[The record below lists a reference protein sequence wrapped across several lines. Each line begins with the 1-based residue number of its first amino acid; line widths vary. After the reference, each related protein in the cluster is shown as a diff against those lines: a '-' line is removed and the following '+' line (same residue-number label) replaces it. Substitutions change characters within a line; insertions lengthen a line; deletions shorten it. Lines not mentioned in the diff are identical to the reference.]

1 MKRFLLFVS
10 FLAVTTFSISQQ
22 RKIDSLEK
30 EFENAKIDTLKAKY
44 LSEIGIIAYSID
56 LKYAKII
63 NDSLISFSKG
73 ISKKYL
79 SQGYRMQGTFSLL
92 EGNYETSLKYYKKG
106 LKLAKEINDH
116 ELQAAFC
123 SNLGTYYGRKLETE
137 KSIAYHLKAID
148 IIKSNKLKTKTL
160 INPYINLG
168 IASRQENNLEEAISY
183 LLNALKYAEENNSPQ
198 IIYVYNQIAV
208 NFLLL
213 KQFDKAEYYLKLA
226 LPAAEKQ
233 QDSYGLA
240 TINNALG
247 YLYETRD
254 NNFEKALTHYEKS
267 NFYHLKMNN
276 LREVATSYF
285 NIGLQQQ
292 RLGKLN
298 LAKKSYSKGIA
309 ISDSI
314 DAKDI
319 KTDGVYFLNEYY
331 AKTGQL
337 RAIEKNFSLI
347 DHLLKNQSRIPFKD
361 HYYRISKGLEEN
373 RLYKTAFKNMEIFAE
388 LVDSLHQ
395 KNGVEKLAEIETK
408 YQTEKK
414 EKENLALKKQ
424 NAEKELD
431 MQRTRNLNL
440 TYGILAGTAILGL
453 IGFFYY
459 SKTRRR
465 KLRDEHLIS
474 LARAK
479 QKEHEKIGADLHSTK
494 AKELEKIAG
503 ALEEKGEME
512 LAQRTREIKENIRL
526 LSHEL
531 FQIPF
536 SQEEFDDQIINLL
549 YDYNSST
556 LNITHDG
563 ISSIKW
569 AEVDDTIKRN
579 LYLIISEAISNIKNH
594 SKATQASVKF
604 QKRNKKIDV
613 TITDNGIGFTDED
626 LKKGHGIGNMR
637 MRANEIK
644 GTIRFD
650 AVKNQG
656 SEIGIFLTL

>member
-1 MKRFLLFVS
+1 MKQILLLTSILF
-10 FLAVTTFSISQQ
+10 FSCALFSQQ
-22 RKIDSLEK
+22 AKIDSLEK
-30 EFENAKIDTLKAKY
+30 EFKNTTVDSLKAKY
-44 LSEIGIIAYSID
+44 LSEIGVIAYSID
-56 LKYAKII
+56 LKHAKTI
-63 NDSLISFSKG
+63 NDSLITFSKG
-73 ISKKYL
+73 RSKKYL

-92 EGNYETSLKYYKKG
+92 EGDYETSLKYYKKG

-123 SNLGTYYGRKLETE
+123 SNLGTYYGRKLETQ

-233 QDSYGLA
+233 HDSYGLA
-240 TINNALG
+240 TTNNALG

-319 KTDGVYFLNEYY
+319 KTDGVYFLTEYY

-337 RAIEKNFSLI
+337 QAIENNFSLI

-373 RLYKTAFKNMEIFAE
+373 RLYKTAFRNMEIFAE

-414 EKENLALKKQ
+414 EKENLALKQQ
-424 NAEKELD
+424 NAEKELVV
-431 MQRTRNLNL
+431 QRTRNLNL
-440 TYGILAGTAILGL
+440 TYGMAAGTAILGA
-453 IGFFYY
+453 IGIFYY
-459 SKTRRR
+459 SYTRRR
-465 KLRDEHLIS
+465 KLRDEHIIS

-503 ALEEKGEME
+503 VLEEKGEME
-512 LAQRTREIKENIRL
+512 LAHRTREIKENIRL

-549 YDYNSST
+549 YDYNSGT
-556 LNITHDG
+556 LKITHDG
-563 ISSIKW
+563 INSIKW
-569 AEVDDTIKRN
+569 ADVDDTIKRN
-579 LYLIISEAISNIKNH
+579 LYLIISEAVSNIKNH
-594 SKATQASVKF
+594 SKATQASIKF
-604 QKRNKKIDV
+604 QKRNKKIDII
-613 TITDNGIGFTDED
+613 ITDNGIGFTDED

-644 GTIRFD
+644 GTIRFA
-650 AVKNQG
+650 AVKNHG
-656 SEIGIFLTL
+656 SEIGIFITL